1 MQLPRG
7 IELLSVEVKQT
18 KFSPQPYSAKYVLT
32 VQSQYLNEPMKSRIR
47 NLLEHKRLDISRRIN
62 ADKSKIKGVNI
73 RPFLKSIDLND
84 EDIEIECRI
93 DSSGSVRVQEI
104 LQLLELDVNKLT
116 APIRRTNI
124 QWKEN

>member
-1 MQLPRG
+1 M
-7 IELLSVEVKQT
+7 
-18 KFSPQPYSAKYVLT
+18 
-32 VQSQYLNEPMKSRIR
+32 
-47 NLLEHKRLDISRRIN
+47 
-62 ADKSKIKGVNI
+62 NI

-116 APIRRTNI
+116 APIRRTEI
-124 QWKEN
+124 KWKEN